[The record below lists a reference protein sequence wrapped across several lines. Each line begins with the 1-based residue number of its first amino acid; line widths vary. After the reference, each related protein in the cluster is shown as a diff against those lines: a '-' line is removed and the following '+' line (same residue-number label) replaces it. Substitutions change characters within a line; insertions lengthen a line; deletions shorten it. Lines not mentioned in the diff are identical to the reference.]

1 MWPVWM
7 KRLLGPRDRLDA
19 GTVTRVPAGVGD
31 CSCALVVFEDSDAV
45 FLDTC
50 DLHTEVTTAS
60 I

>member
-1 MWPVWM
+1 M